1 MPTPEVQSWDDRQ
14 LALLRPNYP
23 DWDIWAVRSVYPKPH
38 TTWCARPKGHPV
50 ATINTD
56 SPEHLIELLSAG
68 GQPLLPP
75 GSPAPPAG
83 EARRL
88 AGDLASL
95 H

>member
-1 MPTPEVQSWDDRQ
+1 MRRTSRTSRRERRRARGLQSWDDRQ

-56 SPEHLIELLSAG
+56 SPEHLVELLSAG
-68 GQPLLPP
+68 
-75 GSPAPPAG
+75 
-83 EARRL
+83 E
-88 AGDLASL
+88 
-95 H
+95 